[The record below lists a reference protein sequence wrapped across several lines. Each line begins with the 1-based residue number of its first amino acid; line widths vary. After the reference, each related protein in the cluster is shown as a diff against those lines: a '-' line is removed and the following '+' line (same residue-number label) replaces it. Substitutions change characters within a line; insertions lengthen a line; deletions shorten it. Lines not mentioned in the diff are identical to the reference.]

1 MINLLSHC
9 LSGVSTSDRCPD
21 RPSSSLH
28 LDQLISED
36 GTVTIEQPIMPV
48 EEATIHHFLLS
59 HLHLLPRSYQDRTNQ
74 PHQALYQQYPILWF
88 LVGVGCLR
96 LGLLVLVA
104 LRKAAPRSTRRIL
117 HILLVVGSTYPILSQ
132 QYEPG

>member
-1 MINLLSHC
+1 MINLLSHR
-9 LSGVSTSDRCPD
+9 LSGASTSDRCHD

-59 HLHLLPRSYQDRTNQ
+59 HLHLLPRCYQDRTNQ
-74 PHQALYQQYPILWF
+74 PHQALYQQYPGLWL
-88 LVGVGCLR
+88 LVGLGCLR
-96 LGLLVLVA
+96 LRLFVLVA
-104 LRKAAPRSTRRIL
+104 LRKAAPPVYI
-117 HILLVVGSTYPILSQ
+117 
-132 QYEPG
+132 